1 VAKTVLGW
9 TPKIPLDAGLRK
21 TIDYFDR
28 LLKENRTPTGR
39 RLEA

>member
-1 VAKTVLGW
+1 LGW
-9 TPKIPLDAGLRK
+9 TPKVPLEAGLRK
-21 TIDYFDR
+21 TIAYFDT